1 MDNSRKLDLI
11 LLNQKKILSKLDN
24 IEKSCTNM
32 DNHIS
37 FIEIIYESLKN
48 PLQMISNISL
58 PFNSLTNSTN
68 R

>member
-48 PLQMISNISL
+48 PLQIISNISM